1 NDELLEHVREMGE
14 IFESRFSTLGEV
26 RGLGLMRGVRL
37 TDEIT
42 RKLKK
47 EQFLDQGLLV
57 NIISNGVIR
66 FLLPLNVT
74 VEDIDT
80 IFYRFTA
87 TLEKVSSNV

>member
-1 NDELLEHVREMGE
+1 
-14 IFESRFSTLGEV
+14 LGEV

-37 TDEIT
+37 TDET
-42 RKLKK
+42 TKKLTK

-66 FLLPLNVT
+66 FLLPLNVK

-80 IFYRFTA
+80 VFYRFST